1 MEAQRR
7 GGLKVW
13 GLWRSRGCG
22 GLEVVEVW
30 GYGGLE
36 PYGSGD
42 LKVWRRGLEARSGG
56 CVGME
61 LRRACRHAG
70 REV

>member
-1 MEAQRR
+1 M
-7 GGLKVW
+7 
-13 GLWRSRGCG
+13 
-22 GLEVVEVW
+22 EVW